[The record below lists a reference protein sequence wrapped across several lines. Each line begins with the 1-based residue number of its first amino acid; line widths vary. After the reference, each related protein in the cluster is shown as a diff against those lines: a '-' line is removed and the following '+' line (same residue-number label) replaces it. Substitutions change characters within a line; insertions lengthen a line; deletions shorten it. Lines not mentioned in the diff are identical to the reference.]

1 MVYVIWPRWPPCP
14 YIIKTFKNLLRWNR
28 KADDLE
34 TWYTASST
42 RVLPSIFKWCP
53 WFDLDLFYGKVKF
66 GPLVWEKIKTM
77 DFSETT
83 VVYDIEF
90 GRRSQLGE
98 YMTLYEYQRSRSF
111 TDLVQNHSDSI
122 VLSFFSSLT
131 VDFNI
136 HVSSAPK
143 AW

>member
-1 MVYVIWPRWPPCP
+1 MVYVTWPRWPPCP
-14 YIIKTFKNLLRWNR
+14 YMIKTFKNLLRWNR

-42 RVLPSIFKWCP
+42 RVQPSFFKWCP
-53 WFDLDLFYGKVKF
+53 WFDLDVFYGKVKF
-66 GPLVWEKIKTM
+66 GPLVWENIKTM

-83 VVYDIEF
+83 VVYDREF

-111 TDLVQNHSDSI
+111 TDLGQNHSDSI
-122 VLSFFSSLT
+122 FLSFFSSLT